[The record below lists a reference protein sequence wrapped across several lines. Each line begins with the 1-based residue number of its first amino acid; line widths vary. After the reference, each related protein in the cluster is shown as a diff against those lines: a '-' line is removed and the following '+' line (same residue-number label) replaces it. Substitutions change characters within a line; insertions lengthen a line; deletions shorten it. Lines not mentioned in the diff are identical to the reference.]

1 MSRPTVRRNF
11 TGKPG
16 IGANG
21 YPADNPPIICKEC
34 GEIMDEETDDGLC
47 EQCNSKAIRAEHE
60 KTHGIGASLFDTA
73 ATLARMRR

>member
-47 EQCNSKAIRAEHE
+47 EPCES
-60 KTHGIGASLFDTA
+60 KTHKSDSEFFDVAKTVTKFHA
-73 ATLARMRR
+73 GVLGVGK